1 MTSSVPGSE
10 DALLTTAY
18 ASSGQGENDINFSL
32 SKMLE
37 PYVLQASGRKT
48 ANSKYHATDQQL
60 SPPGPANE
68 HQLLSS
74 RPGQA
79 DKAAVASLD
88 ESYLDAIE
96 DIDLDIVEHVPG
108 FFDDE
113 KSPFSDK
120 K

>member
-1 MTSSVPGSE
+1 MTSSLPNSE

-18 ASSGQGENDINFSL
+18 ASSGQGGENDINFSL

-37 PYVLQASGRKT
+37 PYVIQASGRKT
-48 ANSKYHATDQQL
+48 ANSKYDATDQQL
-60 SPPGPANE
+60 SP
-68 HQLLSS
+68 S
-74 RPGQA
+74 RPSQA

>member
-1 MTSSVPGSE
+1 MTSSVPGNE
-10 DALLTTAY
+10 DALLYT
-18 ASSGQGENDINFSL
+18 SSGQGENDINFSL

-37 PYVLQASGRKT
+37 PYVLQASGRKS
-48 ANSKYHATDQQL
+48 ANSKYDATDQQL
-60 SPPGPANE
+60 SPSPANE

-74 RPGQA
+74 RPSQA